1 MSKRKHSFEVDG
13 PPRIDVRIRSGDVTL
28 KASSD
33 DAVTVQ
39 LSGDTETVEL
49 TSVDATHDSV
59 SVRSRPQKQRWF
71 SKSMDVS
78 IAAPAGGVVRVNL
91 GAGDVI
97 VRVPLDSLDVNV
109 GSGNVRIDESVDE
122 IRVKVASG
130 DVSVRDKT
138 TDATI
143 VSASGDIRVSEVDE
157 ISVSTG
163 SGSVILGAVA
173 GTARIKSASG
183 DLKIHDFSGPE
194 LVIKTMSGD
203 VTVGLAPGKK
213 IEAKISAVSGE
224 LRNRIKPSG
233 TDPTGRM
240 KLVVKSFSG
249 DVTLRSPW

>member
-1 MSKRKHSFEVDG
+1 MSRRKHTFEVDG
-13 PPRIDVRIRSGDVTL
+13 PPRIDVRIRSGDITL
-28 KASSD
+28 KASD
-33 DAVTVQ
+33 DGAVTVR

-59 SVRSRPQKQRWF
+59 SVRSGPQKQKWL

-78 IAAPAGGVVRVNL
+78 IAAPVGGVVRLNL
-91 GAGDVI
+91 GAGDVL
-97 VRVPLDSLDVNV
+97 VRIPLVSLDVNV
-109 GSGNVRIDESVDE
+109 GSGDVRIDESVNE
-122 IRVKVASG
+122 IRLKLASG
-130 DVSVRDKT
+130 DVSVREKT
-138 TDATI
+138 AEASI
-143 VSASGDIRVSEVDE
+143 VSASGDIRVNDVDE
-157 ISVSTG
+157 ISVSTA

-203 VTVGLAPGKK
+203 VTVGLAPGRR

-240 KLVVKSFSG
+240 SLIVKSFSG